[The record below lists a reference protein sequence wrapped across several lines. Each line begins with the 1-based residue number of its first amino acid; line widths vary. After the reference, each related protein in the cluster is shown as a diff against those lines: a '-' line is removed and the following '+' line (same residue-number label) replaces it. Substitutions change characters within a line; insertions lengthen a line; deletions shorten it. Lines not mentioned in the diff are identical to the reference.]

1 MHPID
6 EVLFSVE
13 HHVGVITLNR
23 ARALNALNFSMFKA
37 LFHQLEAWKHDRNI
51 HAVIIQAVSGRAFCA
66 GGDVRWVYDVGQNAP
81 LEALDLF
88 NHEYR
93 LNYLI
98 SDFGK
103 PYIALMDG
111 LTIGGGVG
119 VTLHGSHTVASEH
132 FYFLMPE
139 ASIGFFPDIGS
150 SHLLSACSKGYG
162 VYLGLTGRRANAA
175 DSKALGFVDYTIPSD
190 DFLNLKRDLT
200 AMDLS
205 SDASSKVSAC
215 LASYQVNMLSGEL
228 PEEADVVSRCFEGK
242 RALHDI
248 FEALEQDNSVWARAT
263 QTTLLEQSP
272 LSLHV
277 TLEQLQRA
285 QGLSLAACLQM
296 DYGLTYHFLHAH
308 DFYEGV
314 RARLVDKDKSPHWSP
329 ASWEAVDANNIA
341 RYFEEP
347 QGITSLW

>member
-1 MHPID
+1 MHTID

-13 HHVGVITLNR
+13 QHVGVITLNR

-37 LFHQLEAWKHDRNI
+37 LLQQLEAWKHDMNI
-51 HAVIIQAVSGRAFCA
+51 HAVIIQAISGRAFCA
-66 GGDVRWVYDVGQNAP
+66 GGDVRWVYDVGQDAP

-88 NHEYR
+88 RHEYQ

-132 FYFLMPE
+132 FSFLMPE

-150 SHLLSACSKGYG
+150 SHLLSACPGGYG
-162 VYLGLTGRRANAA
+162 LYLGLTGRRANAA
-175 DSKALGFVDYTIPSD
+175 DSKVLGFVGYTIPSD
-190 DFLNLKRDLT
+190 DFLNLKHDLT

-215 LASYQVNMLSGEL
+215 LKSYQVNMPSGEL
-228 PEEADVVSRCFEGK
+228 PTEADAVSRCFEGK
-242 RALHDI
+242 RLLRDI
-248 FEALEQDNSVWARAT
+248 FEALEGDESAWARAT
-263 QTTLLEQSP
+263 QATLLEQSP

-277 TLEQLQRA
+277 TFEQLQRA
-285 QGLSLAACLQM
+285 QGLSLAACLEM
-296 DYGLTYHFLHAH
+296 DYGLAYHFLHDH

-329 ASWEAVDANNIA
+329 ASWEAVYPDNIA
-341 RYFEEP
+341 LYFEEP
-347 QGITSLW
+347 LDVSSLW